1 MPKHNK
7 AFYAPALDYIQVPR
21 PEEYFEPINWHR
33 TALHE
38 LGHWSGAAHRLG
50 RDLSGGFGSKN
61 YAREELVAEMTA
73 AFTCATLGITPTV
86 RHADYIGSWLDVL
99 REDNRAIIRAASA
112 ASKAAEYLL
121 AFRPQVGAPPAND
134 ATAYAEAV

>member
-21 PEEYFEPINWHR
+21 PEEYYEPINWHR

-50 RDLSGGFGSKN
+50 RDLSGGYGSKN

-86 RHADYIGSWLDVL
+86 RHADYIGSWLPDMHHSRPKRRNVPPPRRL
-99 REDNRAIIRAASA
+99 RRGRS
-112 ASKAAEYLL
+112 
-121 AFRPQVGAPPAND
+121 Q
-134 ATAYAEAV
+134 